1 MEAQVSL
8 AGVSDRGG
16 QGYRERASSH
26 LGARPRS
33 PRSPPAALGALDR
46 YNTCRRVLGPRVTKV
61 GLININKMN
70 ARNFGPELR
79 QIPRAPIPIPT
90 NICRNKFRPIPRFCG
105 KGPPHCSDY
114 LSLDTLAGSK
124 TNSRRLPAAGP
135 AQGRQLFRAGRKS
148 CGRGIPWGTAGG
160 PRGGAGPG
168 APGSQL
174 GSPGQHVGFSG
185 MRPQNARGG
194 PGSGGAAPGAV
205 RKSAGGGAQT
215 APLRLPSRP
224 PPRAGATSVRPWP
237 RSAGLAAPAPAGGG
251 GGGGGGRG
259 KGGPGRNPRGFPRR
273 LPGVFVWESS
283 TSPFTA
289 GSRRTARRGTWQS
302 LAGHFLDRMGPPPAP
317 CAPGTKPR
325 GCTALEALP
334 SRLSDRSPPTSGP
347 TPGVLGPHS
356 GKAQM
361 LSWGTELGTRG
372 ARPRPP
378 ARPPGDAPWDPA
390 PATFPAGPEIG
401 PEPGPARRQTNAAS
415 FCLGTGPKL
424 SPSKLKK

>member
-1 MEAQVSL
+1 MDS
-8 AGVSDRGG
+8 GSG
-16 QGYRERASSH
+16 
-26 LGARPRS
+26 
-33 PRSPPAALGALDR
+33 
-46 YNTCRRVLGPRVTKV
+46 
-61 GLININKMN
+61 
-70 ARNFGPELR
+70 
-79 QIPRAPIPIPT
+79 
-90 NICRNKFRPIPRFCG
+90 RFQD
-105 KGPPHCSDY
+105 K
-114 LSLDTLAGSK
+114 
-124 TNSRRLPAAGP
+124 NSRRLSAAGP

-148 CGRGIPWGTAGG
+148 CGRGIPWGIAGG

-185 MRPQNARGG
+185 VRPQNARGG

-237 RSAGLAAPAPAGGG
+237 RSAGLAAPVPAGGG

-317 CAPGTKPR
+317 CAPGKGGAPPSKPCPLERGTRSEFPATRKERVPFHGASKTTKK
-325 GCTALEALP
+325 EAEL
-334 SRLSDRSPPTSGP
+334 RQQAR
-347 TPGVLGPHS
+347 
-356 GKAQM
+356 AA
-361 LSWGTELGTRG
+361 SWGAVRG
-372 ARPRPP
+372 ARY
-378 ARPPGDAPWDPA
+378 
-390 PATFPAGPEIG
+390 IG
-401 PEPGPARRQTNAAS
+401 PERHRVVTAGAPSLRALPPLLLAFRRAFCEPAHIIFLWRARRPPRH
-415 FCLGTGPKL
+415 GDDGPHRGRGRRA
-424 SPSKLKK
+424 PGGCD